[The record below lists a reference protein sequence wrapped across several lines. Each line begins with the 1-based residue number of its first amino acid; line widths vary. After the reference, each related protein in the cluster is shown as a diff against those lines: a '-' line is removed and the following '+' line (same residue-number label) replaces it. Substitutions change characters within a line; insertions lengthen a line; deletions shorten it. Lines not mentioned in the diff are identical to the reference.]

1 MPMSRAMRALPRRLP
16 VCIPSV
22 EHNRGSAGLLPSPP
36 GKPLPASS
44 PPCSS
49 CGLAPA
55 ALACWWSVFL
65 VMLCAVTL
73 SPPPIQHS
81 GCIPYSSL
89 HCMQNGHGPSSPM
102 SAPNL
107 LPTLLR
113 ISPSRHQ
120 KVQVPRWHGAQ
131 PRPRS
136 ASPEHQRPV
145 VYRATVVLC
154 DPSMG
159 AARLVPA
166 APSNGARHITAAEAA
181 IEEPRH
187 AARVRV
193 AVAHT

>member
-1 MPMSRAMRALPRRLP
+1 MPMSRAMRALARRLP

-22 EHNRGSAGLLPSPP
+22 EHNRVSAGLLPSPP
-36 GKPLPASS
+36 GKPLPASN

-65 VMLCAVTL
+65 VVLCAVTL

-102 SAPNL
+102 AAPSL

-113 ISPSRHQ
+113 ISPFVIR
-120 KVQVPRWHGAQ
+120 
-131 PRPRS
+131 RS
-136 ASPEHQRPV
+136 KFRDG
-145 VYRATVVLC
+145 T
-154 DPSMG
+154 
-159 AARLVPA
+159 
-166 APSNGARHITAAEAA
+166 APSHAPACGARTAINRALSTCPA
-181 IEEPRH
+181 
-187 AARVRV
+187 
-193 AVAHT
+193 